1 MKAQNRYNLILNL
14 AASVFILGGF
24 AVFCFTHFNA
34 PSKEFIVEFLVAFV
48 PAAILCSTVSINR
61 LHGAF
66 LDYGF
71 LLLAPFLFWHATQ
84 LLTFTG
90 VIASLFFLYVQYKAI
105 TKEETLVYSSES
117 VITNAK
123 A

>member
-1 MKAQNRYNLILNL
+1 MKALNRYNLILNL

-24 AVFCFTHFNA
+24 AVFCVNHFNA
-34 PSKEFIVEFLVAFV
+34 PNKDFIVEFLVAFV
-48 PAAILCSTVSINR
+48 PTAILCSTVTIKR
-61 LHGAF
+61 LHAAF

-71 LLLAPFLFWHATQ
+71 LLLAPLLFWHATQ

-105 TKEETLVYSSES
+105 TKEDTLVYSSES
-117 VITNAK
+117 EITNAK